1 MTDRQNDLLK
11 TATVGIAAG
20 LAGAA
25 LALIFA
31 PQSGKRTRRRI
42 KKWSGDLAARV
53 EDFHEDVAERLE
65 DLVEDFEDVRARG
78 LEKGKNLSIQVRSEL
93 LRPLQASKEL
103 MTRQL
108 ERAERLFDDS

>member
-1 MTDRQNDLLK
+1 MTDRQRDLLR

-20 LAGAA
+20 LTGAA

-42 KKWSGDLAARV
+42 KRWGGDLVARV
-53 EDFHEDVAERLE
+53 EDFQEDIAERLD
-65 DLVEDFEDVRARG
+65 DLVEDFEEVRARG
-78 LEKGKNLSIQVRSEL
+78 LEKGKNLSVQVRSEL

-103 MTRQL
+103 MSRQL
-108 ERAERLFDDS
+108 ERAERLFDD